1 MCFTVSIF
9 AQTHVIEADTGALF
23 DAPEEYRPYYHVS
36 GFVHPHLPVITNDR
50 PEALQLMQWGLIP
63 RWTKSA
69 EAAADI
75 SQLTLNARSETIYEK
90 PSFRDAIVKRRA
102 LLPVNGFVEWH
113 HDGKLKLPH
122 YVAMG
127 PNDTDHPPPLFTL
140 GCIWEEWTDKES
152 GEHHKTFSIV
162 TTEANTMMSYVHN
175 NKQRMP
181 VVISRAD
188 RRRWLE
194 ADERE
199 IATRLMRPLD
209 DGILQATPIARTMNS
224 IKVNTDHPE
233 LLAPIGEPLV

>member
-1 MCFTVSIF
+1 
-9 AQTHVIEADTGALF
+9 
-23 DAPEEYRPYYHVS
+23 
-36 GFVHPHLPVITNDR
+36 
-50 PEALQLMQWGLIP
+50 
-63 RWTKSA
+63 
-69 EAAADI
+69 
-75 SQLTLNARSETIYEK
+75 
-90 PSFRDAIVKRRA
+90 
-102 LLPVNGFVEWH
+102 
-113 HDGKLKLPH
+113 
-122 YVAMG
+122 
-127 PNDTDHPPPLFTL
+127 
-140 GCIWEEWTDKES
+140 
-152 GEHHKTFSIV
+152 
-162 TTEANTMMSYVHN
+162 MMSYVHN